1 MATFKTTSNLRSFLF
16 APVSAT
22 RRMIKDQSQR
32 KRNLAELQNLDNFLL
47 EDAGMFEYAREE
59 MIRSL

>member
-1 MATFKTTSNLRSFLF
+1 MTARKTFQDVLF

-22 RRMIKDQSQR
+22 RRVLRRHSQR
-32 KRNLAELQNLDNFLL
+32 KKNLAELQNLDHFLL

>member
-1 MATFKTTSNLRSFLF
+1 MSYRTRVSGFRSFLSG
-16 APVSAT
+16 PLTAT
-22 RRMIKDQSQR
+22 REMVRDHRQR

>member
-1 MATFKTTSNLRSFLF
+1 MTKLRRNSGFRSLLSG
-16 APVSAT
+16 PISAT
-22 RRMIKDQSQR
+22 RRMMQDHAQR

>member
-1 MATFKTTSNLRSFLF
+1 MTQNRRSSGFRKLLSG
-16 APVSAT
+16 PVSLT
-22 RRMIKDQSQR
+22 RRMMQDHAQR
-32 KRNLAELQNLDNFLL
+32 KRNLSELQNLDNFLL

>member
-1 MATFKTTSNLRSFLF
+1 MATIKTTSNLHSFLF
-16 APVSAT
+16 APVAAT

-32 KRNLAELQNLDNFLL
+32 RRNLAELQNLDNFLL